1 MIDWCISGWRQQSS
15 QRAQIL
21 DWLAEAKKL
30 GFERYSL
37 VKQGQHYWLCCCN
50 YADYDLA
57 IYVREQISSNAAVFV
72 QREGNHLICV
82 AWNGDTL
89 LGASQFAA
97 DAIGV
102 KSLICIAHRW
112 LAKDGMS
119 CSLIIGGRGS
129 REILAEQIRSDFA
142 VKEVSEIDFGSYSR
156 NSKLRS
162 IRRSPFWL
170 RRQVIVAAIGLILVS
185 SAALSWAY
193 WPTQI
198 TPTTIDRYSSPVRIE
213 NNKPQWLVTQLR
225 HVNDLLIQVSYLA
238 GWQVQRWQLSEN
250 GEQLWLQSSY
260 GGKRDL
266 LSQIPSQSEW
276 LWHQRGNSVYIE
288 RALPEPENLKSYD
301 NLAPTDLERLGF
313 ILARKNSRVTI
324 KHEALDTTDGTMWQA
339 LIDWLMLQPDALQ
352 IRSAKAEAA
361 GYFWSFVIE
370 LETKKQGAQ

>member
-1 MIDWCISGWRQQSS
+1 
-15 QRAQIL
+15 
-21 DWLAEAKKL
+21 
-30 GFERYSL
+30 
-37 VKQGQHYWLCCCN
+37 
-50 YADYDLA
+50 
-57 IYVREQISSNAAVFV
+57 
-72 QREGNHLICV
+72 
-82 AWNGDTL
+82 
-89 LGASQFAA
+89 
-97 DAIGV
+97 
-102 KSLICIAHRW
+102 
-112 LAKDGMS
+112 MS

-170 RRQVIVAAIGLILVS
+170 SRQVIVAAIGLILVS

-198 TPTTIDRYSSPVRIE
+198 TPATIDRYSSPVRIE

-260 GGKRDL
+260 GSKRDL

>member
-37 VKQGQHYWLCCCN
+37 VKQGQYYWLCCCN

-57 IYVREQISSNAAVFV
+57 IYVREQISSSAAVFV
-72 QREGNHLICV
+72 QREGGHLICV

-89 LGASQFAA
+89 LGASQFSA

-102 KSLICIAHRW
+102 KSLFCIAHQW
-112 LAKDGMS
+112 LAKDGMR

-129 REILAEQIRSDFA
+129 RDILAEQVKSDFA
-142 VKEVSEIDFGSYSR
+142 VKEVNEIDFGSHSR
-156 NSKLRS
+156 SSKLRS

-170 RRQVIVAAIGLILVS
+170 RRQVVVAAVGLILVS
-185 SAALSWAY
+185 SAAISWAY

-198 TPTTIDRYSSPVRIE
+198 IPPAIDSSSSRTHIE
-213 NNKPQWLVTQLR
+213 NIKPQWLVTQLE

-238 GWQVQRWQLSEN
+238 GWQVQRWQLSEY

-260 GGKRDL
+260 GTKRDL
-266 LSQIPSQSEW
+266 LSQVPNQSEW
-276 LWHQRGNSVYIE
+276 LWHQRGNSIYIE
-288 RALPEPENLKSYD
+288 RALPEPEKLKSYD
-301 NLAPTDLERLGF
+301 SSASIDLEQQGF
-313 ILARKNSRVTI
+313 IITRKNSRITI

-339 LIDWLMLQPDALQ
+339 LIDWLMLQPDAFQ
-352 IRSAKAEAA
+352 IRSAKAESA
-361 GYFWSFVIE
+361 GYFWSFSIE
-370 LETKKQGAQ
+370 LETKKQGTQ